1 MRKTNNNRYPQGYLG
16 KIAYH
21 MFKGNFDKVQYFA
34 KRQVQ
39 TYGDISEEDDRT
51 INQLVIR
58 LRRQHEAEEREFQS
72 HLGWFWSELKHHFK
86 WEK

>member
-39 TYGDISEEDDRT
+39 TYGDISEEDDRI
-51 INQLVIR
+51 INRLV
-58 LRRQHEAEEREFQS
+58 LDFKGQQAAEEWEFQS
-72 HLGWFWSELKHHFK
+72 HLGRF
-86 WEK
+86 

>member
-1 MRKTNNNRYPQGYLG
+1 MRNNRTNNNYYPQGYLG

-39 TYGDISEEDDRT
+39 TYGDISEEDDRM
-51 INQLVIR
+51 INRLVIDFK
-58 LRRQHEAEEREFQS
+58 RQQEIEEREFQS
-72 HLGWFWSELKHHFK
+72 HLGRI
-86 WEK
+86 

>member
-21 MFKGNFDKVQYFA
+21 MFKGSFDKVQYFA

-51 INQLVIR
+51 INQLVVD
-58 LRRQHEAEEREFQS
+58 LRRQQEAEEREFQS
-72 HLGWFWSELKHHFK
+72 HLGRFWFKLKLYFK
-86 WEK
+86 

>member
-39 TYGDISEEDDRT
+39 TYGDISEEDDRV
-51 INQLVIR
+51 INQLVIG
-58 LRRQHEAEEREFQS
+58 LRRQKKQRNESSSRT
-72 HLGWFWSELKHHFK
+72 
-86 WEK
+86 

>member
-39 TYGDISEEDDRT
+39 TYGDISEDDDR
-51 INQLVIR
+51 III
-58 LRRQHEAEEREFQS
+58 A
-72 HLGWFWSELKHHFK
+72 
-86 WEK
+86 

>member
-39 TYGDISEEDDRT
+39 TYGDISEEDDRM
-51 INQLVIR
+51 INQLVIDFK
-58 LRRQHEAEEREFQS
+58 RQQEAEEQEFQS
-72 HLGWFWSELKHHFK
+72 HLGRFWFKLKQQFK
-86 WEK
+86 WY